1 MHSVLSSPKGSRL
14 LTVVVTDRELTIS
27 EWRPYSRPPLAL
39 EAKYLNATNVIATH
53 KTGDVAKV
61 FL

>member
-1 MHSVLSSPKGSRL
+1 
-14 LTVVVTDRELTIS
+14 VVVTDRELTIS

-39 EAKYLNATNVIATH
+39 EAKYLNATKVIATH